1 MSSLVDW
8 QIEALCRESALV
20 TPYNEAQLNP
30 ASYDVLLG
38 DTILIERPSVN
49 GQRVWEE
56 ISIAD
61 RFHYLV
67 PGELVLGAT
76 QELIKIPNTIEAVF
90 CLKSSRGREGFD
102 HVLSAYIDP
111 GFSGRVTLEIHNSN
125 RYNTL
130 KLYSG
135 LRIGQLRFAY
145 LNDRPRKAYDVT
157 GRYHLDMGPEPSK
170 G

>member
-1 MSSLVDW
+1 MSSIVDY
-8 QIEALCRESALV
+8 QIESLCLEKALV
-20 TPYNEAQLNP
+20 EPYDPAQLNP

-38 DTILIERPSVN
+38 SSILIERPSVG

-56 ISIAD
+56 VSIAEKG
-61 RFHYLV
+61 YWLQ

-76 QELIKIPNTIEAVF
+76 AEKVNIPGYLECVF

-111 GFSGRVTLEIHNSN
+111 GFSGRITLEIHNSN
-125 RYNTL
+125 RYNPL
-130 KLYSG
+130 RLYHG
-135 LRIGQLRFAY
+135 LRIGQLRFSRLAAV
-145 LNDRPRKAYDVT
+145 PRRTYDLT
-157 GRYHLDMGPEPSK
+157 GRYHNDMKPEPSK

>member
-1 MSSLVDW
+1 MSSIVDY
-8 QIEALCRESALV
+8 QIESLCIEKDLV
-20 TPYNEAQLNP
+20 VPYDPAQLNP

-49 GQRVWEE
+49 QRRLWEE
-56 ISIAD
+56 VSIAKKG
-61 RFHYLV
+61 YWLQ

-76 QELIKIPNTIEAVF
+76 AEKVNVPRNLECVF

-111 GFSGRVTLEIHNSN
+111 GFSGRITLELHNSN
-125 RYNTL
+125 RYNPL
-130 KLYSG
+130 RLYAG
-135 LRIGQLRFAY
+135 LRIGQLRFAR
-145 LNDRPRKAYDVT
+145 LAAEPRRAYDET
-157 GRYHLDMGPEPSK
+157 GRYHNDMKPEPSK

>member
-8 QIEALCRESALV
+8 QIEQLCKSSELV
-20 TPYNEAQLNP
+20 APYNELQLNP

-38 DTILIERPSVN
+38 NELLIERPPVN
-49 GQRVWEE
+49 GFRSWEKINLLE
-56 ISIAD
+56 
-61 RFHYLV
+61 RFYWLA
-67 PGELVLGAT
+67 PGELVLGCT
-76 QELIKIPNTIEAVF
+76 HEIVKIPDNIESVF

-111 GFSGRVTLEIHNSN
+111 GFSGRITLEIHNSN
-125 RYNTL
+125 RFNPL
-130 KLYSG
+130 KLYAG
-135 LRIGQLRFAY
+135 LRIGQLRFGY
-145 LNDRPRKAYDVT
+145 LNERPRFAYDVT